1 MEVMMSKTTK
11 TTICLRVPVYLYE
24 ERENR
29 AIKIVFGTVEAAQ
42 KIARRIH
49 RIHFL
54 DDLVHESKHKW
65 LHEYLWGYVGNGFM
79 VRQDWKD
86 SLAVV
91 IETVQAETVSELGL
105 YKTRG

>member
-1 MEVMMSKTTK
+1 MSKTTK
-11 TTICLRVPVYLYE
+11 TTICLHVPVYLYE
-24 ERENR
+24 ERKNQT
-29 AIKIVFGTVEAAQ
+29 IKIVFDTVEAAQ
-42 KIARRIH
+42 KLARRIH

-54 DDLVHESKHKW
+54 DDSVHESKHRW
-65 LHEYLWGYVGNGFM
+65 LDEYLWERVGTGFM
-79 VRQDWKD
+79 IRQDWKD